1 MTWLAP
7 PGLILGPLR
16 CQNGGICHSQR
27 GAAPGGGPVED
38 LGDRILDPA
47 AVSEE
52 DLREIVATL
61 VQGAKRGDMAAL
73 KLLLAYTIGRPT
85 DAPNPDRVD
94 LEGAELEEERRYTI
108 L

>member
-1 MTWLAP
+1 MYK
-7 PGLILGPLR
+7 R
-16 CQNGGICHSQR
+16 HSNGTF
-27 GAAPGGGPVED
+27 AAGNAGGPGNPYNRRVAA
-38 LGDRILDPA
+38 LRSALLA

-52 DLREIVATL
+52 DLREIVVTL